1 MTPVSFCAILGRV
14 SRSYP
19 NLAPPPQ
26 AHLGGTILIVD
37 DDRPNLDVMRSFLES
52 DYRVLEALSG
62 DEAQQFLD
70 DPALDVILTDQRMPG
85 MTGVELLQRA
95 RERRPD
101 VAGVV
106 VSAYADIPAL
116 MAAIN
121 QAGAFRFLKK
131 PWQPAELLQ
140 AVAAACVHVGQ
151 QRAIASLAEQ
161 LATKNRQLQA
171 SLDDLRAAQSQLLDM
186 ERLVATGRMAAG
198 IAHDLRNAMNG
209 LMLLELEL
217 ASRPVDADLADI
229 LQVGMASLRNLL
241 DQLQALGV
249 YSRQKRLSMALDRVD
264 VAKAVRQALAFMHLD
279 MDLRRRS
286 LAVDTPEQPLPL
298 IIGDRSKLVQVVVNL
313 VRNATQATEPGQR
326 IWVSVHGGETGLTV
340 RVEDE
345 GRGLP
350 EGLSMVLFEPF
361 VSTKGD
367 DGLGLGLYMARIVAE
382 HHRGTLTA
390 VPRDP
395 RGSVF
400 DLYLP
405 YLNSLSP
412 VVMSA

>member
-1 MTPVSFCAILGRV
+1 
-14 SRSYP
+14 
-19 NLAPPPQ
+19 
-26 AHLGGTILIVD
+26 
-37 DDRPNLDVMRSFLES
+37 
-52 DYRVLEALSG
+52 
-62 DEAQQFLD
+62 
-70 DPALDVILTDQRMPG
+70 
-85 MTGVELLQRA
+85 
-95 RERRPD
+95 
-101 VAGVV
+101 
-106 VSAYADIPAL
+106 
-116 MAAIN
+116 
-121 QAGAFRFLKK
+121 
-131 PWQPAELLQ
+131 
-140 AVAAACVHVGQ
+140 
-151 QRAIASLAEQ
+151 
-161 LATKNRQLQA
+161 
-171 SLDDLRAAQSQLLDM
+171 M
-186 ERLVATGRMAAG
+186 ERLVTTGRMAAG

-286 LAVDTPEQPLPL
+286 LAVDTPEEPLPL

-313 VRNATQATEPGQR
+313 VRNATQATDPGQR
-326 IWVSVHGGETGLTV
+326 IWVSVHGGDTGLTV

-412 VVMSA
+412 AVTSA

>member
-1 MTPVSFCAILGRV
+1 MSHPFPDLTPS
-14 SRSYP
+14 P
-19 NLAPPPQ
+19 HD
-26 AHLGGTILIVD
+26 HLGGTILIVD
-37 DDRPNLDVMRSFLES
+37 DELPNLDVMRSFLES
-52 DYRVLEALSG
+52 DYRVLQAQSG
-62 DEAQQFLD
+62 DEAEPLLD
-70 DPALDVILTDQRMPG
+70 DPTLDVILTDQRMPG

-95 RERRPD
+95 RQRRPD

-131 PWQPAELLQ
+131 PWQPADLLQ
-140 AVAAACVHVGQ
+140 AVAAASVHVGQ
-151 QRAIASLAEQ
+151 HRAITSLAAQ
-161 LATKNRQLQA
+161 LAAKNAQLQA
-171 SLDDLRAAQSQLLDM
+171 SLDELRATQSQLLDM

-217 ASRPVDADLADI
+217 ASRPIDADLADI
-229 LQVGMASLRNLL
+229 LQVGMISLRNLL
-241 DQLQALGV
+241 DQLQTLGA

-264 VAKAVRQALAFMHLD
+264 VPTAVRQAVSFMHLD
-279 MDLRRRS
+279 MDLRRRT
-286 LAVDTPEQPLPL
+286 LTIELPEHALPP
-298 IIGDRSKLVQVVVNL
+298 IIGDRAKLVQVVVNL
-313 VRNATQATEPGQR
+313 LRNATQATDPGER
-326 IWVSVHGGETGLTV
+326 IWVSVRGAPGGLTV

-350 EGLSMVLFEPF
+350 EGLSAALFEPF

-367 DGLGLGLYMARIVAE
+367 DGLGLGLYMARVVAE
-382 HHRGTLTA
+382 HHRGTLSA
-390 VPRDP
+390 APRPP
-395 RGSVF
+395 RGSMF

-405 YLNSLSP
+405 YLETP
-412 VVMSA
+412 SAAVAQT

>member
-1 MTPVSFCAILGRV
+1 MTNVTGCATLDAVSQP
-14 SRSYP
+14 YP
-19 NLAPPPQ
+19 NLTDLSQ
-26 AHLGGTILIVD
+26 AQLGGTILIVD
-37 DDRPNLDVMRSFLES
+37 DDRPNLEVMRSFLEP
-52 DYRVLEALSG
+52 DYRVIEALSG
-62 DEAQQFLD
+62 DEAEAFLGEVG
-70 DPALDVILTDQRMPG
+70 LDVIVTDQRMPG
-85 MTGVELLQRA
+85 LSGVELLQRA
-95 RERRPD
+95 RQRRPD

-131 PWQPAELLQ
+131 PWQPADLLQ
-140 AVAAACVHVGQ
+140 AVAAASVHVGQ
-151 QRAIASLAEQ
+151 QRAIASLADQ
-161 LATKNRQLQA
+161 LATKNQQLQA
-171 SLDDLRAAQSQLLDM
+171 SLDELRATQSQLLDM

-229 LQVGMASLRNLL
+229 LHVGMASLRNLL
-241 DQLQALGV
+241 DQLQSLGT

-279 MDLRRRS
+279 MDLRRRV
-286 LAVDTPEQPLPL
+286 LEVDTPEEPLPV
-298 IIGDRSKLVQVVVNL
+298 IIGDRAKLVQVVVNL

-326 IWVSVHGGETGLTV
+326 IWVSVRGSAAGLTV

-350 EGLSMVLFEPF
+350 EGLSLQLFEPF

-367 DGLGLGLYMARIVAE
+367 DGLGLGLYMARLVAE

-390 VPRDP
+390 VARAP

-400 DLYLP
+400 ELFLP
-405 YLNSLSP
+405 VLDAASP
-412 VVMSA
+412 AVTTA